1 MAADPAGRKT
11 GPTAR
16 SEPVKEETK
25 MRKLA
30 VVLFAVASL
39 CLMAFPAF
47 AAKGDMAF
55 GVGGGLAVPMG
66 QLADKDYANMKLG
79 YDGGLFF
86 DYMLSKEIAL
96 GVDGSYAMTSN
107 KDDSD
112 LKGTS
117 MQYGAHVKY
126 FVPTGGQFLPY
137 LNLGLAGYTR
147 GVKFPD
153 AIATEIG
160 TDKAT
165 QTVLGMNAGVGVDYN
180 VTPMVGIGVNGAYH
194 YTFGEFKPD
203 INGEKVKML
212 DDWTYMTFNA
222 VVTFHF
228 PTKK

>member
-30 VVLFAVASL
+30 VVLFALASL

-55 GVGGGLAVPMG
+55 GVNGGLAMPMG
-66 QLADKDYANMKLG
+66 QLADEDYANMKLG

-86 DYMLSKEIAL
+86 DYMLTKEIAL
-96 GVDGSYAMTSN
+96 GVDGSYAMSTN

-112 LKGTS
+112 IKGKT
-117 MQYGAHVKY
+117 MEFGVHGKY

-137 LNLGLAGYTR
+137 LSLGAGMYNR
-147 GVKFPD
+147 KAEFSDG
-153 AIATEIG
+153 AISV
-160 TDKAT
+160 D
-165 QTVLGMNAGVGVDYN
+165 VSDNVVGMNFGVGAEYMM
-180 VTPMVGIGVNGAYH
+180 TPMVGLGVNGTYH
-194 YTFGEFKPD
+194 YTFGEFSPED
-203 INGEKVKML
+203 LTEGL
-212 DDWTYMTFNA
+212 DDWTYITLNA
-222 VVTFHF
+222 AVTFHF
-228 PTKK
+228 PMSK